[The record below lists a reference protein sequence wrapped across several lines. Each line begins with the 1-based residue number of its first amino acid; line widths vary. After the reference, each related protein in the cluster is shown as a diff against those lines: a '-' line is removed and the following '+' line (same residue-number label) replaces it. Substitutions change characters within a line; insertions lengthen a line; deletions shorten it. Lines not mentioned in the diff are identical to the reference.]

1 MRFLVTPELGRLAR
15 WLRLLGY
22 DTAYAP
28 LGQPWRE
35 VLIQAMQ
42 EQRLLVARDGRYRG
56 GRGVQV
62 VRITSDRLRD
72 QLKEFLAALKAAPEE
87 GAIFSRCLRCNEPL
101 EEMRRE
107 SVAARVPPY
116 VLRTAKEFVR
126 CARCDR
132 IYWPGTH
139 LDLAEAFLREVSG

>member
-22 DTAYAP
+22 DTAYVP

-35 VLIQAMQ
+35 ILIQAMQ
-42 EQRLLVARDGRYRG
+42 EQRVLVARDRRYQG
-56 GRGVQV
+56 GKGVQV
-62 VRITSDRLRD
+62 VRITNDRLRD
-72 QLKEFLAALKAAPEE
+72 QLKEFLAALKATPQEE
-87 GAIFSRCLRCNEPL
+87 AIFSRCLRCNEPL
-101 EEMRRE
+101 QELRRE
-107 SVAARVPPY
+107 SAAQRVPPY
-116 VLRTAKEFVR
+116 VLQTAKGFVR

-139 LDLAEAFLREVSG
+139 LDLAQGFLRGVSG